1 MVGEAGTGNGGG
13 QRGRGGTP
21 GRFAPGGAMSGQ
33 RDRTT
38 VPVGERG
45 LTSEDEANLPI
56 DRLGTTET
64 PAPPLAAQL
73 GAANGASSGDAFG
86 RPDGRSL
93 ETPITGPAKR
103 EVDLY
108 VRTYSTLL
116 QSSGAISVSSLEPA
130 HIMAAASLHAGATET
145 APDMNAFMY
154 STQRLPACIV
164 DVRRIVLAQ
173 SRHDFTRAGYN
184 RLDAWEMQSA
194 PGRRRRWLYDGDET
208 LAAYIASAS
217 DLDDAVPTIV
227 AWQIEWNKFH
237 RLFVADPELTAEVEL
252 LANGVG
258 VPPSEEQFARI
269 GERLLLAPND
279 WNRLRS
285 VWGVRLW
292 PNLAKMAAVRKR
304 LTLQLLGGSHNGYAR
319 SARQWWNPIAARL
332 HQLGLADRPLYFV
345 SSNTHSIA
353 NVLSGTAQRRRDDIV
368 AAIRRTGHAEL
379 IPELELIERGE
390 SRSPWE
396 NWLYFAARS
405 YFAAPGMAEERE
417 RRNAEEQAAG
427 IHTIDPTGAID
438 VGVQIIDVAK
448 LDPKCFDPRLRG
460 GIDRIVDGDGRDGV
474 IDADGRNA
482 DGFDGRAEGSDAVII
497 NINYPLGLAAYFL
510 LSQAG
515 IAVEAIQGVYVLGKA
530 ATLNGRIGDVMIS
543 NVVYDEHSN
552 NTYWFDNCFDYASL
566 APYLVFGDLLD
577 NQKAVTVKGTYLQ
590 NQGYLDFFYREAYTV
605 VEMEAGPYLSALC
618 EELFP
623 LRYPSGEAVNLHTA
637 MSHSGI
643 DLGILHYASDTP
655 YTRAQTLGARGLDFY
670 GLDSTYAS
678 TIAILRRI
686 FDRERARLSR

>member
-1 MVGEAGTGNGGG
+1 MVGEQGRGNGSG

-33 RDRTT
+33 RDSTT

-56 DRLGTTET
+56 DRLGTAET
-64 PAPPLAAQL
+64 PAPPLAAQWPSAT
-73 GAANGASSGDAFG
+73 GSVNGETFG
-86 RPDGRSL
+86 RTDGSSL

-108 VRTYSTLL
+108 VRTYTTLL

-164 DVRRIVLAQ
+164 NVRRIVLAQ
-173 SRHDFTRAGYN
+173 SRHDFNRAGLS
-184 RLDAWEMQSA
+184 RLDHWEMQSA
-194 PGRRRRWLYDGDET
+194 PGRRRRWLYDGAET

-217 DLDDAVPTIV
+217 DLDDAVPSIV
-227 AWQIEWNKFH
+227 AWQIEWNKFN
-237 RLFVADPELTAEVEL
+237 RLFVADPTLTAEVDA
-252 LANGVG
+252 LAAGIG
-258 VPPSEEQFARI
+258 VPPAEERFASI

-279 WNRLRS
+279 WNRLRT

-292 PNLAKMAAVRKR
+292 PNLAKMAHERKR
-304 LTLQLLGGSHNGYAR
+304 FSIQLLGGSHNGYAR
-319 SARQWWNPIAARL
+319 SARQWWNPIADRL
-332 HQLGLADRPLYFV
+332 RELGLADRPLYFV

-353 NVLSGTAQRRRDDIV
+353 NVLSGTAQRRRDAIV
-368 AAIRRTGHAEL
+368 ASVRRTGHAEL
-379 IPELELIERGE
+379 IPELERIERGD

-405 YFAAPGMAEERE
+405 YFAAPGMADERE
-417 RRNAEEQAAG
+417 RRNHEEQAGG
-427 IHTIDPTGAID
+427 IHTIDPRGAVD

-448 LDPKCFDPRLRG
+448 LDPTCFDPRLRG
-460 GIDRIVDGDGRDGV
+460 GIDRIVDGAGPNGA
-474 IDADGRNA
+474 IDADGLNA
-482 DGFDGRAEGSDAVII
+482 DGFDGRAEGSNAVII
-497 NINYPLGLAAYFL
+497 NINYPLGLAAYYL
-510 LSQAG
+510 LSQTG
-515 IAVEAIQGVYVLGKA
+515 ISVDAIQGIYVLGKA

-552 NTYWFDNCFDYASL
+552 NTYWFDNCFTYDSL

-605 VEMEAGPYLSALC
+605 VEMEAGPYLSAIC

-623 LRYPSGEAVNLHTA
+623 RRYPSGEAVNLQSA
-637 MSHSGI
+637 MRGRL
-643 DLGILHYASDTP
+643 DLGVLHYASDTP
-655 YTRAQTLGARGLDFY
+655 YTRAQTLGARGMDFY

-686 FDRERARLSR
+686 FDRERVRLKE